1 MRKLFYIGISALLL
15 TACQQKEVKNE
26 QAVVAE
32 EAVYESFGATISDD
46 QAAPVAELTAMPG
59 DSAYTKVR
67 GTIVEVC
74 QAKGCWMKLDL
85 GNNETMRV
93 TFKDYGFFVPKD
105 AKGREVVIEGVAL
118 KSLTPVE
125 ELQHY
130 AKDAGKTAE
139 EIAAIIEPVQEL
151 SFEAVGVLM
160 R

>member
-1 MRKLFYIGISALLL
+1 MQKSEIMRRLFYIGISALML

-26 QAVVAE
+26 QAAVA
-32 EAVYESFGATISDD
+32 
-46 QAAPVAELTAMPG
+46 
-59 DSAYTKVR
+59 
-67 GTIVEVC
+67 VC

-118 KSLTPVE
+118 KSLTPVD

-139 EIAAIIEPVQEL
+139 EIAAITEPVQEL

>member
-46 QAAPVAELTAMPG
+46 QAAPVAELIAMPG

>member
-26 QAVVAE
+26 QAVAE
-32 EAVYESFGATISDD
+32 ELAYESFGAIITDA
-46 QAAPVAELTAMPG
+46 QAAPVAELAVMAG